1 MYEAICPAIFYF
13 GTCSPKHEADF
24 VCKNSAFPPL
34 GSNTWSDNGLK
45 PSNPLSGKFG
55 IIIAH
60 YIKIA
65 GKAYLAKNRC
75 GLVSSKSIMRAG
87 YLAAFSGGG

>member
-1 MYEAICPAIFYF
+1 M
-13 GTCSPKHEADF
+13 
-24 VCKNSAFPPL
+24 
-34 GSNTWSDNGLK
+34 
-45 PSNPLSGKFG
+45 FG

-65 GKAYLAKNRC
+65 GKAYLAKNRF

>member
-1 MYEAICPAIFYF
+1 M
-13 GTCSPKHEADF
+13 
-24 VCKNSAFPPL
+24 
-34 GSNTWSDNGLK
+34 
-45 PSNPLSGKFG
+45 FG